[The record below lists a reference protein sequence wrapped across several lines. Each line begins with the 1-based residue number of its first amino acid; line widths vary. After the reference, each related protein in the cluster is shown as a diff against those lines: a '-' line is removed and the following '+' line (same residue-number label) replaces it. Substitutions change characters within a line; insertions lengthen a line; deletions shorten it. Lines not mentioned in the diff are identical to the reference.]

1 MKTVRISKKRSAALF
16 GIMAISA
23 AAFAG
28 PASARISGS
37 QDFALPDGAK
47 NKGYVLT
54 VGERTISTP
63 RLQDAGL
70 NVTWTADQALP
81 LPQIALANEVLGCP
95 EGTKGVLSL
104 SPMNVAGGA
113 DAFVSATIRAA
124 TSTGGAFTESTGP
137 VGASPNGS
145 GGSTIPGITL
155 CEY

>member
-1 MKTVRISKKRSAALF
+1 MRTRRIFKKHVVALF
-16 GIMAISA
+16 SLMAIA
-23 AAFAG
+23 GAAFAS
-28 PASARISGS
+28 PAAARISGS

-54 VGERTISTP
+54 VGSRTISTP
-63 RLQDAGL
+63 RLQDAAL

-81 LPQIALANEVLGCP
+81 LPQVSLANEVPGCP
-95 EGTKGVLSL
+95 DGTKGVLGL
-104 SPMNVAGGA
+104 AEMEVAGGA
-113 DAFVSATIRAA
+113 DAFVSATITAI
-124 TSTGGAFTESTGP
+124 TSTGGTFSETTGP